1 MSDHIRELLQRNLQE
16 VFGEGNAMAPSSS
29 DRGTL
34 HRRLRAVCAARHI
47 RRPRSPRQICWRSP
61 GDPPALRLHAA
72 WRGPGPPQRR
82 ASRLG
87 LGAARRVAQLHR
99 FGCGRRSRWKD
110 RGTVCVSRFR
120 AVVAAQVR
128 LDDHRCEYPVPVCA
142 PLGSREVLRA
152 TFNRRSLLANR
163 TAAPTAPNDCSR
175 RWAAARTCRRRRL
188 KVPLSGPRGPP
199 ERGIGS
205 SSNRTAEMLPPSL
218 EAGSVCETM
227 MPGGKSKTARR
238 S

>member
-1 MSDHIRELLQRNLQE
+1 LARATR
-16 VFGEGNAMAPSSS
+16 
-29 DRGTL
+29 
-34 HRRLRAVCAARHI
+34 RAVEQRSRNSTPKTACCM
-47 RRPRSPRQICWRSP
+47 RRPRN
-61 GDPPALRLHAA
+61 PPALRLHPA

-87 LGAARRVAQLHR
+87 VGAARRVAQLHR
-99 FGCGRRSRWKD
+99 LGCGRRSRWKD

-175 RWAAARTCRRRRL
+175 RAAADGRQPAVWAKMPLCRRSGLHSQSRSWAKSRL
-188 KVPLSGPRGPP
+188 SEALQTVLDPVPW
-199 ERGIGS
+199 
-205 SSNRTAEMLPPSL
+205 
-218 EAGSVCETM
+218 
-227 MPGGKSKTARR
+227 RR
-238 S
+238 SYTIIEEGNRR